1 MVCVQRFVGAACALA
16 FMAAGASASAQAT
29 DRQSEIF
36 YLTPI
41 IGAEYVGIGS
51 AALQSDYQGVN
62 TTRSSGVGLAY
73 GGHAGF
79 VLGGFQ
85 VGALFQQTR
94 LFNQDDLNFNKL
106 YVEAGLRGRRGIV
119 GLNLML
125 AGGWAFFGANG
136 LSQRNGA
143 GARLSFA
150 TDLYLNRYFSL
161 GPEVSVDGAAY
172 FADETAYGSWGVTG
186 ALRVGVHL

>member
-1 MVCVQRFVGAACALA
+1 MVRVQRFLGAVLALSVTG
-16 FMAAGASASAQAT
+16 AGATAAAQAT

-41 IGAEYVGIGS
+41 VGAEYVGIGS
-51 AALQSDYQGVN
+51 AALQSDNLGVN
-62 TTRSSGVGLAY
+62 TTEASGVGLAY
-73 GGHAGF
+73 GAHAGF
-79 VLGGFQ
+79 VLGSFQ
-85 VGALFQQTR
+85 IGALYQQTR
-94 LFNQDDLNFNKL
+94 LFNSDDRHFNKL

-125 AGGWAFFGANG
+125 AGGWAFFGAEG
-136 LSQRNGA
+136 MSQRNGA

-161 GPEVSVDGAAY
+161 GPEVAVDGAAY
-172 FADETAYGSWGVTG
+172 FADETAYGSWGLTG
-186 ALRVGVHL
+186 ALRMGLHL